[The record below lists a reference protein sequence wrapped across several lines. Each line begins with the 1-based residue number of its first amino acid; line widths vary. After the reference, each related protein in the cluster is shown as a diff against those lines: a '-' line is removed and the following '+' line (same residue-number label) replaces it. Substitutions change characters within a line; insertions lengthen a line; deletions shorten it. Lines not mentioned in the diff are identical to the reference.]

1 MTLASYI
8 RPFDGRQVIFVLDEE
23 TKDTVERVTSSMED
37 FADTVMELLNTYT
50 ITKLNLHGSSRYC
63 QKIKTDIETKEL
75 TKYSQN
81 KLIIKLVQE

>member
-50 ITKLNLHGSSRYC
+50 ITN
-63 QKIKTDIETKEL
+63 TF
-75 TKYSQN
+75 
-81 KLIIKLVQE
+81 

>member
-23 TKDTVERVTSSMED
+23 TKDTVERVTASMED